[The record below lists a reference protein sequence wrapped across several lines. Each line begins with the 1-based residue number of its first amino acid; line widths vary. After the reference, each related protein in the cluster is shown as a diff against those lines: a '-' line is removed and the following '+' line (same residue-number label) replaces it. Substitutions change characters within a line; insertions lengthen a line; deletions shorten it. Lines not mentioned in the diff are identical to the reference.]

1 VAPVGP
7 RVNVKADAPD
17 GYRALAGLTRAG
29 HPDHVLS
36 ELIKVRASLVNG
48 CEYCVAL
55 HSDAARAAGVSE
67 DQLIALADWRGS
79 ALFDDR
85 ETAALGLTDLLTR
98 TESLAGCRDAAAEP
112 IWNAAQAAFPDAELA
127 QVVVTITAINA
138 WNRVMIAS
146 GITPPG

>member
-48 CEYCVAL
+48 CEYCVVL

-67 DQLIALADWRGS
+67 DQLIALVDWRGS
-79 ALFDDR
+79 TLFDDR
-85 ETAALGLTDLLTR
+85 VRAAMGLTDLLTR

-146 GITPPG
+146 GVTPPG

>member
-1 VAPVGP
+1 M
-7 RVNVKADAPD
+7 NVKADAPD

-48 CEYCVAL
+48 CEYCVVL

-67 DQLIALADWRGS
+67 DQLIALADWRES
-79 ALFDDR
+79 TLFDDR
-85 ETAALGLTDLLTR
+85 VRAAMGLTDLLTR

-146 GITPPG
+146 GVTPPG

>member
-1 VAPVGP
+1 
-7 RVNVKADAPD
+7 
-17 GYRALAGLTRAG
+17 
-29 HPDHVLS
+29 
-36 ELIKVRASLVNG
+36 VNG

>member
-1 VAPVGP
+1 MAPVGP

-48 CEYCVAL
+48 CEYCVVL

-67 DQLIALADWRGS
+67 DQLIALADWRES
-79 ALFDDR
+79 TLFDDR
-85 ETAALGLTDLLTR
+85 VRAAMSLTDLLTR
-98 TESLAGCRDAAAEP
+98 TEALAGCRDAAAEP

-146 GITPPG
+146 GVTPPG

>member
-1 VAPVGP
+1 
-7 RVNVKADAPD
+7 VNVKADAPD

-48 CEYCVAL
+48 CEYCVVL

-67 DQLIALADWRGS
+67 DQLIALVDWRGS
-79 ALFDDR
+79 TLFDDR
-85 ETAALGLTDLLTR
+85 VRAAMGLTDLLTR

-146 GITPPG
+146 GVTPPG